1 MANKE
6 FNDVQLDVTF
16 TAASSRAN
24 ITSQENISLSFG
36 KLAVWYNA
44 LVPTGGSSGQFL
56 GWNSS
61 GTAKWVNN
69 PNTDTKVKQTPTSGT
84 DYRPLLIGYA
94 SSATAGFSPSEV
106 TQQAYVSQKIFVK
119 PSTGDITLYSP
130 DSGDTPAIIFQRGT
144 FTDSTLDW
152 KIYNSSGALMMD
164 RTVAGSS
171 TSWEN
176 KFKVDGTAAYYGGS
190 RLALQSEIKTY
201 SAGSG
206 LSLSGTTFNHSASII
221 ADTTSSASP
230 SHGGTF
236 TVVDSVTRDS
246 TGHVTTLNTKTI
258 TLPVDQNT
266 DTKVNVTLATT
277 TKAYLL
283 GTSTTPTA
291 TAQAVTSLADTGVYL
306 DTTAGGLC
314 ATNVKAS
321 STVCANTANSNNAG
335 GVSLYGTDPTTY
347 GIMFRATTNSGKHG
361 YVQSDWAT
369 YFTMN
374 QGATTRGWI
383 FRRNTDGNV
392 ASISGAGNAVFNGS
406 VTVGGNSTNTS
417 GCRMEYNSTTQ
428 TLDFVFA

>member
-69 PNTDTKVKQTPTSGT
+69 PNTDQNVKITSMTNTTDYSYYGTIVSGAGTSGLNISSSYKVNHTTGTASAVGNTRIVLGNSTASGTAGNEEGLLRLYSPGTGYYTLKTTSSSSNIDHTFPATSGT
-84 DYRPLLIGYA
+84 ILN
-94 SSATAGFSPSEV
+94 
-106 TQQAYVSQKIFVK
+106 
-119 PSTGDITLYSP
+119 TGTTSFTRTL
-130 DSGDTPAIIFQRGT
+130 T
-144 FTDSTLDW
+144 
-152 KIYNSSGALMMD
+152 
-164 RTVAGSS
+164 
-171 TSWEN
+171 
-176 KFKVDGTAAYYGGS
+176 
-190 RLALQSEIKTY
+190 
-201 SAGSG
+201 
-206 LSLSGTTFNHSASII
+206 SGTKIGTIKING
-221 ADTTSSASP
+221 TS
-230 SHGGTF
+230 TDLYCE
-236 TVVDSVTRDS
+236 T
-246 TGHVTTLNTKTI
+246 NT
-258 TLPVDQNT
+258 NT

-291 TAQAVTSLADTGVYL
+291 TAQGVTSVADTGVYL

-321 STVCANTANSNNAG
+321 STLCANTANSNNAG
-335 GVSLYGTDPTTY
+335 GIALYGTDPTVY
-347 GIMFRATTNSGKHG
+347 GIMFRGTSNSGKHG

-392 ASISGAGNAVFNGS
+392 ASISGAGNAVFNG
-406 VTVGGNSTNTS
+406 
-417 GCRMEYNSTTQ
+417 TQ